1 MNANDIFIKDQPI
14 LTKIFNNINK
24 TKKNVQAYVLTGESK
39 EKLQKYALL
48 LSKILICPNQYH
60 EDCNKCNICNRI
72 NDNNYSELKIIYPE
86 NRVIKKDEIVKLRNY
101 FNTQSIEGRNQVYI
115 IHDIETLNQSASN
128 SILKFL
134 EEPES
139 NLTAI
144 FTTTNID
151 SVIKTVIS
159 RCQIIKI
166 NNIRVKYGLD
176 FVKEISNLDEEKIYL
191 VIDFLKNI
199 EKNYAIAFSEL
210 KNNFIKYFD
219 NKELVSSA
227 LKVML
232 LYYKDML
239 NYKIRNKCYY
249 FEVNDIKLI
258 SKNQTEDLISKKISF
273 ILENLKKIEYNVNIL
288 LFMDNLLIGIG
299 EI

>member
-1 MNANDIFIKDQPI
+1 MNANDIFIKEQPI

-60 EDCNKCNICNRI
+60 EGCNKCNICNRI

-86 NRVIKKDEIVKLRNY
+86 NRVIKKDAIVKLRNY

-210 KNNFIKYFD
+210 KNNFIKHFD
-219 NKELVSSA
+219 NKEIVSSA

-258 SKNQTEDLISKKISF
+258 AKNQTEDLISKKISF
-273 ILENLKKIEYNVNIL
+273 ILENLNKIEYNVNIL